1 MTSLRWGLRGYG
13 GKLTMW
19 PTRVTDGAAG
29 SQERDYRVGLRTK
42 CSMKRVCFDI
52 ACNAFHN
59 FRDGWLGDPI
69 TARQYFEQK
78 DIRFYAATACVCEAE
93 DFIDFTDFGDLLGCL
108 AGADEIVSFN
118 GRVYDLIML
127 EKLVGRDAASAVWE
141 KPHHDLAGW
150 RGCHSLKEAVSRF
163 LPQLAASFESAWVAR
178 RSDLLHASH
187 SDFQR
192 DQLAGAYRDSKFTRA
207 LFRQYVMSGDNDFTF
222 RDA

>member
-127 EKLVGRDAASAVWE
+127 EKLVGRDAASAV
-141 KPHHDLAGW
+141 
-150 RGCHSLKEAVSRF
+150 SRF